1 MDVGFD
7 LNVIVRSLPYL
18 FGVGMVFSLKLTFLA
33 MIGGLA
39 VGVVLAMM
47 RLSSIRLIA
56 LIATG
61 YVNLIR
67 SIPLILV
74 IFWFYFLVPQIA
86 AWIINA
92 KHPVQVGGFTSAVIT
107 FALFEAAYYCEIIR
121 AGIRSIPKSQ
131 ILASSALGM
140 TYWTTMRWIVLPQ
153 ALRSMTPVLFSRTLV
168 LFQDTALVYV
178 LSLTDFF
185 GAASQIAQRD
195 SRMVE
200 MYLFVAV
207 VYFVMCFG
215 ASLAIRALQSRIAV
229 MR

>member
-1 MDVGFD
+1 METGFD
-7 LNVIVRSLPYL
+7 INVVIRSLPYL
-18 FGVGMVFSLKLTFLA
+18 FGTGMVFSLKLTFLA

-47 RLSSIRLIA
+47 RLSSIWVVSA
-56 LIATG
+56 IATG
-61 YVNLIR
+61 YVNLLR

-86 AWIINA
+86 AWVINS
-92 KHPVQVGGFTSAVIT
+92 KQPVQVGGFMSAVIT

-131 ILASSALGM
+131 VMASSALGM

-153 ALRSMTPVLFSRTLV
+153 ALRAMTPVLFSRTLV

-185 GAASQIAQRD
+185 GAASQVAQRD
-195 SRMVE
+195 SRMIE
-200 MYLFVAV
+200 MYIFVAL

-215 ASLAIRALQSRIAV
+215 ASLAIKALQSRIAV